1 MIFLLTHCGARLRV
15 PGRPRAH
22 QKALERFIG
31 SLQQESPASPAFLR
45 LAFTKER
52 NLIGS
57 VYPVNLWLEMIFS
70 SSGWTRHVKIH
81 ILGERVC
88 SLSSI
93 FGNAVCKVSYQ
104 NYTHVLFFNMI
115 RPWIHLTSDFRRVL
129 SSVRFSR
136 KWLGWH
142 KWITHTKLY
151 WFWPT
156 IIQVLMPTL
165 KSLVSHDEFWFVQ
178 PVFPEEEIRSL
189 RRSSWPPTAV
199 TNTKDFFSSCLVLIR
214 VKIGMVLW
222 SCRKNSRVQS
232 LWLNWNI

>member
-1 MIFLLTHCGARLRV
+1 MWKYIYLAKEFV
-15 PGRPRAH
+15 P
-22 QKALERFIG
+22 
-31 SLQQESPASPAFLR
+31 
-45 LAFTKER
+45 
-52 NLIGS
+52 
-57 VYPVNLWLEMIFS
+57 
-70 SSGWTRHVKIH
+70 
-81 ILGERVC
+81 
-88 SLSSI
+88 LSSI

-104 NYTHVLFFNMI
+104 NYTCFVFQHDPSMDPL
-115 RPWIHLTSDFRRVL
+115 DFRLVL

-232 LWLNWNI
+232 CD

>member
-70 SSGWTRHVKIH
+70 SSGWTRRVRTH

-88 SLSSI
+88 FRFLPSI

-104 NYTHVLFFNMI
+104 NYTHMFCFSTWSVHGSTWLQTSEGFSPAYFFLEN
-115 RPWIHLTSDFRRVL
+115 D
-129 SSVRFSR
+129 SVDINESPTPN
-136 KWLGWH
+136 
-142 KWITHTKLY
+142 ITKLY

-156 IIQVLMPTL
+156 IVQVLMPTL

-178 PVFPEEEIRSL
+178 PVFPEEICSL

-214 VKIGMVLW
+214 EKFVDGALKLQK
-222 SCRKNSRVQS
+222 KNSRV
-232 LWLNWNI
+232 

>member
-1 MIFLLTHCGARLRV
+1 MARLVLHRLVSYPMMIFLLTHCGARLRV

-88 SLSSI
+88 SPVINIWERGMQGELSKLHMFCFS
-93 FGNAVCKVSYQ
+93 
-104 NYTHVLFFNMI
+104 T
-115 RPWIHLTSDFRRVL
+115 W
-129 SSVRFSR
+129 SVHGST
-136 KWLGWH
+136 WLQTG
-142 KWITHTKLY
+142 
-151 WFWPT
+151 
-156 IIQVLMPTL
+156 
-165 KSLVSHDEFWFVQ
+165 SLQ
-178 PVFPEEEIRSL
+178 R
-189 RRSSWPPTAV
+189 T
-199 TNTKDFFSSCLVLIR
+199 FFSKMTRLT
-214 VKIGMVLW
+214 
-222 SCRKNSRVQS
+222 
-232 LWLNWNI
+232 